1 MQWMT
6 GEGWTLAYGSGH
18 GYLVTLSEIEVRLT
32 RFSISESGLAAKLAL
47 GVTRTTIVFPL
58 GRGPGRPGGA
68 PELAALAE
76 SAKGY
81 AERYEAGESLEG
93 YPAWQ
98 HAAVPGQ
105 QAAPPAAR
113 EPGLGAVAAP
123 EPPRV
128 TGPGHSRLTRLADQM
143 LDVMRACGQGRVRA
157 VVMLDDPD
165 DHGDDSGGIAISGYA
180 PDEVPAELLANVA
193 EHVGALGQTYGV
205 PLALLIGVPPSE
217 PSE

>member
-1 MQWMT
+1 MA
-6 GEGWTLAYGSGH
+6 GSNWTLAYGREH

-32 RFSISESGLAAKLAL
+32 RFSISEAISGAVARLAL
-47 GVTRTTIVFPL
+47 GVTRAVIVFPL

-98 HAAVPGQ
+98 HEAAPTQ
-105 QAAPPAAR
+105 QAVPPAAR
-113 EPGLGAVAAP
+113 EPGLGAVAGP

-143 LDVMRACGQGRVRA
+143 LDVIRAFGQGRVRA